1 MQGLVEKIISDIRRR
16 TALNSPSAVLN
27 EVMPFPSVIKNAEYL
42 DFFWCFIN
50 KEKCD
55 VVLDE

>member
-1 MQGLVEKIISDIRRR
+1 MQELVEKIISDIRRR

-42 DFFWCFIN
+42 DFF
-50 KEKCD
+50 
-55 VVLDE
+55 